1 MERRQK
7 MAWKF
12 DDDRPIYTQL
22 LEQIEMKIIC
32 GEYPPGSK
40 MPSVRELASQ
50 AAVNPNTMQRALQEL
65 ERNGLVETQRTAG
78 RIVTENRQIIQN
90 AKNIIAR
97 EKTVNYVRTMS
108 NLGISKAE
116 IIGYIDEIN

>member
-1 MERRQK
+1 MG
-7 MAWKF
+7 WKF

-78 RIVTENRQIIQN
+78 RIVTENHQTIQN
-90 AKNIIAR
+90 AKKIIAR
-97 EKTVNYVRTMS
+97 DKTVNYVRAMG

-116 IIGYIDEIN
+116 IMGYIEEMN